1 MVLMHLY
8 LIYSLYTVIVNR
20 YGLQV
25 LLKLNENL
33 KVLPRLA
40 SFKI

>member
-8 LIYSLYTVIVNR
+8 SIYSLYTVTVNR
-20 YGLQV
+20 YGLQA

>member
-1 MVLMHLY
+1 MHLY
-8 LIYSLYTVIVNR
+8 SIYFLYTVTVNR